1 MAILIGAFLD
11 WLIGEPNNPGHPVR
25 IIGWFAKLQEKI
37 AFKIMSNHLK
47 FGGLLVVLIT
57 ASTSFAMFFFI
68 IMVANSYNQVLGII
82 ISGVFIY
89 FSISARGLIEAGN
102 KVVLALK
109 TQGLKSAR
117 KELSFIVG
125 RDTEKLNETEVLKGA
140 LETLAENI
148 CDGIIAPLF
157 FIMIGGAPLGIAYKA
172 INTLDSM
179 FGYKNEK
186 YANFGYF
193 SAKVDDVANFIPARV
208 SGLFIVMSSLILR
221 LDWQRSWH
229 VFLKDRKNHPSPN
242 SAHTEAAFA
251 GALGIQFGGPTYY
264 GGIKIDKPFIG
275 DYVYGISEY
284 TFIKGRKLINCVFFL
299 GVAFAII
306 GSGGIL

>member
-47 FGGLLVVLIT
+47 FGGLLAVLIT
-57 ASTSFAMFFFI
+57 ASTSFAMVFI
-68 IMVANSYNQVLGII
+68 IMVADSYNQVLGII

-109 TQGLKSAR
+109 TQGLKAAR

-125 RDTEKLNETEVLKGA
+125 RDTEKLNETKVLKGA

-157 FIMIGGAPLGIAYKA
+157 L
-172 INTLDSM
+172 L
-179 FGYKNEK
+179 
-186 YANFGYF
+186 
-193 SAKVDDVANFIPARV
+193 
-208 SGLFIVMSSLILR
+208 
-221 LDWQRSWH
+221 
-229 VFLKDRKNHPSPN
+229 
-242 SAHTEAAFA
+242 
-251 GALGIQFGGPTYY
+251 
-264 GGIKIDKPFIG
+264 
-275 DYVYGISEY
+275 
-284 TFIKGRKLINCVFFL
+284 
-299 GVAFAII
+299 
-306 GSGGIL
+306 

>member
-1 MAILIGAFLD
+1 
-11 WLIGEPNNPGHPVR
+11 
-25 IIGWFAKLQEKI
+25 
-37 AFKIMSNHLK
+37 
-47 FGGLLVVLIT
+47 
-57 ASTSFAMFFFI
+57 
-68 IMVANSYNQVLGII
+68 
-82 ISGVFIY
+82 
-89 FSISARGLIEAGN
+89 
-102 KVVLALK
+102 
-109 TQGLKSAR
+109 
-117 KELSFIVG
+117 
-125 RDTEKLNETEVLKGA
+125 
-140 LETLAENI
+140 
-148 CDGIIAPLF
+148 
-157 FIMIGGAPLGIAYKA
+157 MIGGAPLGITYKA

-179 FGYKNEK
+179 FGYRNEK
-186 YANFGYF
+186 YVDFGYF

-229 VFLKDRKNHPSPN
+229 VFLRDRKNHPSPN

-264 GGIKIDKPFIG
+264 AGIKIDKPFIG

-284 TFIKGRKLINCVFFL
+284 TFIKGRKLINCVFLL